1 MPKYTNYRYI
11 FPPRPRNAI
20 QDSEL
25 EFWDNGSLV
34 AQPKLNGSN
43 CVVFT
48 NGEKV
53 MMMNR
58 HSQYLTNVSIAKEEI
73 LSLFRGEVGK
83 WMVINGEY
91 LNKSKQDENRLTYN
105 HKFVIF
111 DILTFDGEYLV
122 GDTFEQRIQLLDKLY
137 GQVDSE
143 KDYLYRISQNTYRVK
158 SYYVGFKSLFDKY
171 TPIDLVEGLVLKRKN
186 SKLEISSGTE
196 NNWRGQLKSRKPT
209 KNYKY

>member
-1 MPKYTNYRYI
+1 MSN
-11 FPPRPRNAI
+11 
-20 QDSEL
+20 EL
-25 EFWDNGSLV
+25 DLYEGQNMTG
-34 AQPKLNGSN
+34 QIKTNGSN
-43 CVVFT
+43 CVLST
-48 NGEKV
+48 NGIDYRV
-53 MMMNR
+53 MNR
-58 HSQYLTNVSIAKEEI
+58 HGQRMTNFRLTHDEI
-73 LSLFRGEVGK
+73 KDIYRGTGE
-83 WMVINGEY
+83 WMMINAEY
-91 LNKSKQDENRLTYN
+91 LNKNKYDEGNQKFN
-105 HKFVIF
+105 HKLIIF
-111 DILTFDGEYLV
+111 DILVYNSEYLV
-122 GDTFEQRIQLLDKLY
+122 GSTFEQRIQLLDKLY